1 MALTGRDVATY
12 GAHALVV
19 GADVDDGFISHNV
32 DDVLMPLLDRR
43 SRSAD
48 PQETP

>member
-1 MALTGRDVATY
+1 MAVTGRDAAMPS
-12 GAHALVV
+12 GLVV
-19 GADVDDGFISHNV
+19 GAGMDDDFITHNV
-32 DDVLMPLLDRR
+32 DDVLIPLLDRR